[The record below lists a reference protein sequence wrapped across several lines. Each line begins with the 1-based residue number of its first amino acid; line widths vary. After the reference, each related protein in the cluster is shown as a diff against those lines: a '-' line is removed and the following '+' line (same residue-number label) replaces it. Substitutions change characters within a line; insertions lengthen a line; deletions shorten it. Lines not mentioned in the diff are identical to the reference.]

1 MSTIQTNAIVDAAG
15 GNTATINGITPNA
28 ATVVGRNLIINGD
41 MQVAQ
46 RGTTA
51 TGTGAGSS
59 YSTVDRWRNQKAGS
73 PLARFTETQSADYD
87 APTGHSKSL
96 KLQVTTANGT
106 IPANSFQYIDQFV
119 ESQNLSHLKWDTA
132 SSGEPLILSFWVKCS
147 TAQVFAI
154 DFIAYSAASKYLTKN
169 YTVNSAN
176 TWEKKTIT
184 IPADASNA
192 IPIDNSRGLRL
203 RWALTSGSDS
213 NGSGGVDTTWQTSAA
228 LEFSGH
234 VNTWADSVG
243 GTWQLAG
250 VQLEVGTV
258 ATSFEHKTYAAELT
272 ACQRYCQLLTA
283 AAGSASSTSAV
294 EFGTGFYPEMRGA
307 PTASATAALIVERH
321 NVTAYTQSSAAVTIV
336 HSTGRGAKFTISN
349 FSGLTAGNG
358 YTYSGYQ
365 SGSGHIVLDSEL

>member
-1 MSTIQTNAIVDAAG
+1 MALSKVNPNFVSQLGRRNLV
-15 GNTATINGITPNA
+15 ING
-28 ATVVGRNLIINGD
+28 GML
-41 MQVAQ
+41 VAQ

-51 TGTGAGSS
+51 TGTGSGSA
-59 YSTVDRWRNQKAGS
+59 YSTVDRWRNQKSAS

-96 KLQVTTANGT
+96 KLEVTTANGT

-192 IPIDNSRGLRL
+192 IAIDNSRGLRV
-203 RWALTSGSDS
+203 RWPLTSGTDRT
-213 NGSGGVDTTWQTSAA
+213 GSGGVDTTWQTTAA

-258 ATSFEHKTYAAELT
+258 ATSFEHKTYAEELA
-272 ACQRYCQLLTA
+272 ACQRYYTQFDAPGAGSKFGSGWAASTTVGMLDLGLPVTMRTVPSVTITNCTIWDSAASYTPTAVIATGGPFPGSQGLQITSSSLTTYRPFSIRSN
-283 AAGSASSTSAV
+283 AAG
-294 EFGTGFYPEMRGA
+294 
-307 PTASATAALIVERH
+307 
-321 NVTAYTQSSAAVTIV
+321 VTITL
-336 HSTGRGAKFTISN
+336 S
-349 FSGLTAGNG
+349 
-358 YTYSGYQ
+358 
-365 SGSGHIVLDSEL
+365 SEL

>member
-1 MSTIQTNAIVDAAG
+1 MALSKVNPNFVSQLGRRNLV
-15 GNTATINGITPNA
+15 ING
-28 ATVVGRNLIINGD
+28 GML
-41 MQVAQ
+41 VAQ

-51 TGTGAGSS
+51 TGTGAGSA
-59 YSTVDRWRNQKAGS
+59 YSTVDRWRNQKSAS

-119 ESQNLSHLKWDTA
+119 ESQNLSHLNWHTA
-132 SSGEPLILSFWVKCS
+132 SSGEPLVLSFWVKCS

-154 DFIAYSAASKYLTKN
+154 DFVAYSATQKYLTKN

-184 IPADASNA
+184 IPADASNVIA
-192 IPIDNSRGLRL
+192 VDNSRGIRL
-203 RWALTSGSDS
+203 RWALTAGSDRT
-213 NGSGGVDTTWQTSAA
+213 GSGGVDTTWQTSAA

-258 ATSFEHKTYAAELT
+258 ATEFEHRSYAEELA
-272 ACQRYCQLLTA
+272 ACQRYYEQTG
-283 AAGSASSTSAV
+283 AGAPAKANSST
-294 EFGTGFYPEMRGA
+294 EFWIGHKFSVTKRA
-307 PTASATAALIVERH
+307 NPTASIIDPNSYVRVYEFGVADR
-321 NVTAYTQSSAAVTIV
+321 NSD
-336 HSTGRGAKFTISN
+336 STPTISAIIAN
-349 FSGLTAGNG
+349 VNGASTRVGTFSSISAGDTG
-358 YTYSGYQ
+358 MLGGKDGDSGA
-365 SGSGHIVLDSEL
+365 STFAFDAEL